1 MKNIFKSILIGICLT
16 GFQCKPH
23 PPHFDLNPY
32 ADWSLNDPGLQRS
45 SLSFPLAPTWDARVR
60 TLDKV
65 HTQTLVSLNKIDGYE
80 EIPEKSDK
88 EELFAA
94 KLALIHKSLPEK
106 VSVLMDRYL
115 YGIYF
120 VKNLGTT
127 GVTGIIRYNKE
138 PIGGIVFLDTDF
150 LNRTANDWAT
160 FKEKSVFTEPEG
172 KQIRVILE
180 KEENNTDVAAL
191 EFILL
196 HEFGHILATVESHAP
211 DYSETKRDYR
221 NLPFFKGI
229 WIGESVSEFDED
241 DFTERK
247 KIKFYGK
254 EKINLIPEGL
264 NLYKKLHDLPFV
276 TLYAATNA
284 DDSYAEA
291 FVSYVHMVLQGRP
304 YEVQLTEPNA
314 KSIIFRNGIL
324 RDEGEQSRKFFDK
337 ILNTKE

>member
-1 MKNIFKSILIGICLT
+1 MKKNFKFTLLLLLLS
-16 GFQCKPH
+16 FQCKPN
-23 PPHFDLNPY
+23 PPHFDPNPY

-45 SLSFPLAPTWDARVR
+45 SLSFPLAETWDGRVR

-65 HTQTLVSLNKIDGYE
+65 HTQTIIELNKIDGFTE
-80 EIPEKSDK
+80 VPEKSDK
-88 EELFAA
+88 EDLFS
-94 KLALIHKSLPEK
+94 KRLSLIRKNLPEK
-106 VSVLMDRYL
+106 VSILMDRYL

-120 VKNLGTT
+120 VKNLGGT

-138 PIGGIVFLDTDF
+138 PIGGIIFLDTDL
-150 LNRTANDWAT
+150 LNQPANEWAT
-160 FKEKSVFTEPEG
+160 FKEKSVFTEQEG
-172 KQIRVILE
+172 KNLRVILE
-180 KEENNTDVAAL
+180 TEENNTEVAAL

-211 DYSETKRDYR
+211 DYSVVKRDYR

-229 WIGESVSEFDED
+229 WIGETMSEFDED
-241 DFTERK
+241 DFAERK

-254 EKINLIPEGL
+254 EKINLVPDGL

-276 TLYAATNA
+276 TLYSATNA

-291 FVSYVHMVLQGRP
+291 FASYIHVVLQGKP
-304 YEVQLTEPNA
+304 YEVHLVEPNA
-314 KSIIFRNGIL
+314 KSVIFRNGIL

-337 ILNTKE
+337 IFGSVK

>member
-1 MKNIFKSILIGICLT
+1 MKNIFKSVLFSICLA

-23 PPHFDLNPY
+23 PPNFGLNPY
-32 ADWSLNDPGLQRS
+32 ADWSLNDPGLQRN
-45 SLSFPLAPTWDARVR
+45 SLYFPLAETWPGRVR

-65 HTQTLVSLNKIDGYE
+65 HKQTLVNLNEIDGYKE
-80 EIPEKSDK
+80 VPERSDK

-94 KLALIHKSLPEK
+94 RLALVYQSLPEK
-106 VSVLMDRYL
+106 VSVLLDRYL

-150 LNRTANDWAT
+150 LNQKANDWAT

-180 KEENNTDVAAL
+180 NEETDTEAAAL

-229 WIGESVSEFDED
+229 WIGESISEFDED
-241 DFTERK
+241 DFIERK
-247 KIKFYGK
+247 KIKFYSK

-264 NLYKKLHDLPFV
+264 NLYKELHDLPFV

-291 FVSYVHMVLQGRP
+291 FASYVHLVLQGKP
-304 YEVQLTEPNA
+304 YEIHLIEPNA

-324 RDEGEQSRKFFDK
+324 RDEGKQSRKFFDK
-337 ILNTKE
+337 ILSSK